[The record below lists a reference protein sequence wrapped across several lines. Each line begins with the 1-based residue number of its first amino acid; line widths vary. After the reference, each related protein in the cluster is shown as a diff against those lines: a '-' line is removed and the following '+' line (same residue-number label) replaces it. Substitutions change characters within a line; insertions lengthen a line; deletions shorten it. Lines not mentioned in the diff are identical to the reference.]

1 MKTFTKST
9 SCLKTELIRTRNIA
23 TILVGKVFDVEQFD
37 VEIGDRGW
45 HTFQVIRHP
54 GGVAVLPLHADGT
67 VTLIRQPRPAV
78 GVQLLEIPAGRL
90 DPDESPEMC
99 GRRELLEETG
109 LVAAEFHPLG
119 IIHSSPGVFDE
130 VIHLFAATGLTQMT
144 AAPEADESIEP
155 LNIPVATAVRMAQEG
170 LITDGKTIAAL
181 FRGEPYYR

>member
-1 MKTFTKST
+1 LTN
-9 SCLKTELIRTRNIA
+9 LRNIA
-23 TILVGKVFDVEQFD
+23 TILVGKVFDVEQFE
-37 VEIGDRGW
+37 VEIGAKGW

-78 GVQLLEIPAGRL
+78 GMALLELPAGRL
-90 DPDESPEMC
+90 DPEESPENC

-109 LVAAEFHPLG
+109 LVADNFHPIG

-130 VIHLFAATGLTQMT
+130 VIHLYVATGLTQHT
-144 AAPEADESIEP
+144 PAPEADEDIEP
-155 LNIPVATAVRMAQEG
+155 VRIPVAEALRMARQG